1 MKIMTEIVKYP
12 HLLLNYYTSKTSK
25 VHEPKLRKFR
35 NFYVKEDFSRETLEI
50 RKGI

>member
-1 MKIMTEIVKYP
+1 MTEIVKYP
-12 HLLLNYYTSKTSK
+12 HLLLNYTSKTSK